1 MQDEDGDGVFSAT
14 LLLNDGVYEYKYIN
28 GNNWGQ
34 DEGILPTSVD
44 EAMKP
49 RIEVY
54 PNPASEAFTLQGD
67 ARIVN
72 ATYRLYN
79 SRGQVAKTG
88 RILGATTVI
97 GIAGIANGN
106 YQLVIFKD
114 EYTSVKKVTILK

>member
-1 MQDEDGDGVFSAT
+1 MSIDV
-14 LLLNDGVYEYKYIN
+14 V
-28 GNNWGQ
+28 
-34 DEGILPTSVD
+34 ILPTSVD

-49 RIEVY
+49 RLEVY

-67 ARIVN
+67 ATIVN

-79 SRGQVAKTG
+79 ARGQVVKTG
-88 RILGATTVI
+88 RVQNTTTVI

-106 YQLVIFKD
+106 YQLVLFKD